1 MTTARN
7 DERGSAMVLAI
18 GVLAVVAI
26 MAIIIVA
33 VVVSE
38 KRTSASAYSQ
48 DRAFY
53 SADAATEAGV
63 NWIRNQRS
71 PAATVDSINTV
82 GTSAGTV
89 ALATDHSYTFNVRYV
104 RRQYRPGWSA
114 EYKDYVYSI
123 EAQGTSAQQ
132 SQAALE
138 VNATRL
144 YREGY

>member
-1 MTTARN
+1 MTPDQRH
-7 DERGSAMVLAI
+7 ERGSAMVLAI

-26 MAIIIVA
+26 LAIVIIA

-38 KRTSASAYSQ
+38 KRTSSSAYAQ

-71 PAATVDSINTV
+71 PGAIMDSLNTV

-89 ALATDHSYTFNVRYV
+89 ALSTDHRYTFDVRYV
-104 RRQYRPGWSA
+104 RRQYRPGWSV
-114 EYKDYVYSI
+114 EYKDYVYRV

-138 VNATRL
+138 ANATRL